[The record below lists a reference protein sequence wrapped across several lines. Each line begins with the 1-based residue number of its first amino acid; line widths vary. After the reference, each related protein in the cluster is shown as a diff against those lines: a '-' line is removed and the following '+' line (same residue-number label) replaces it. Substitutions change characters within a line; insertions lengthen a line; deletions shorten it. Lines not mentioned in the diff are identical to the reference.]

1 MGAVFHS
8 SAHDF
13 HVVIPEGAVPKGVVI
28 SIEIGLILTSPFQY
42 PSHDESKP
50 VSPILK
56 LYVQDKPN
64 FQFLKPV
71 EVMLPHYLDH
81 TSEDDSRNL
90 GVEFL
95 RTGHAMSSN

>member
-13 HVVIPEGAVPKGVVI
+13 RIVIPEGAVPKGVVI
-28 SIEIGLILTSPFQY
+28 SIEIGLTLTSPFQY

-71 EVMLPHYLDH
+71 EVMLPHYLDL